1 MATPNIAEAWVLLPV
16 RVTVSFY
23 ENVVFIRWV
32 SRGVRGTGIKGFQDS
47 ESPLFSGKRRASG

>member
-1 MATPNIAEAWVLLPV
+1 MATANIADALVLLPV

-32 SRGVRGTGIKGFQDS
+32 SRGVRGTGIKGCQDS
-47 ESPLFSGKRRASG
+47 ESPLFSGKRRVSG